1 MIDFGVSRKYINK
14 DTGKHLKNEQVNSFV
29 GNIIFASHHA
39 FECQTLSRRDDI
51 IQIIYNLVYLMNPEV
66 SWVYDILNS
75 HNIQE
80 EMRNFKIKSTPD
92 EICFGERC
100 QSMLPICKEAYSI
113 GFDEEP
119 QYGKLIFMLEME
131 LFKMYCI
138 PDNVFKFMQIS
149 SSFVGRAIENNFT
162 HQNEK

>member
-1 MIDFGVSRKYINK
+1 
-14 DTGKHLKNEQVNSFV
+14 
-29 GNIIFASHHA
+29 
-39 FECQTLSRRDDI
+39 
-51 IQIIYNLVYLMNPEV
+51 MNPDI

-75 HNIQE
+75 NNIQE

-92 EICFGERC
+92 EICFGDRC
-100 QSMLPICKEAYSI
+100 QCLVPLCKEAYSI

-138 PDNVFKFMQIS
+138 PDNVFNFMQKS
-149 SSFVGRAIENNFT
+149 SNFVGRAI
-162 HQNEK
+162 